1 MLRLHS
7 LVLSPQQDIYHSFH
21 GSAGVLDEVA
31 ETTHELEDGKG
42 YEMLPPW
49 QNMAPASRNSQ
60 HLCLFALDGAVDI
73 PPGMG
78 NGAQEATALSNK
90 LCWGRGVIF
99 FQQYCH

>member
-1 MLRLHS
+1 M
-7 LVLSPQQDIYHSFH
+7 LSPQQDIYHSFH
-21 GSAGVLDEVA
+21 GSAGILDEVA

-42 YEMLPPW
+42 YEMLPPE

-78 NGAQEATALSNK
+78 LRRPQPSLNK
-90 LCWGRGVIF
+90 LFAGEEESF